1 MYIQKGTTVINIKVP
16 YVWQGAIVSIAGI
29 ILSVVWVI
37 ALGRQESQG
46 RIRMRIFDTHAHYD
60 DEAFDV
66 DRDELLNKLLSTDID
81 TIVNVGASIEGCRKT
96 LNLAKQYKNIY
107 AAIGVHPDD
116 YDKLNEDIISW
127 LKEEAL
133 SNPKVVAIGEIGL
146 DYYYDEPE
154 RAVQL
159 KWFERQLQMAV
170 EVNKPVIIHSR
181 EACADTINILKMEMR
196 TRQVE

>member
-1 MYIQKGTTVINIKVP
+1 
-16 YVWQGAIVSIAGI
+16 
-29 ILSVVWVI
+29 
-37 ALGRQESQG
+37 
-46 RIRMRIFDTHAHYD
+46 MRIFDTHAHYD

-133 SNPKVVAIGEIGL
+133 SNPKVVAIVRLDLIIIMMSQRGQYSLNGL
-146 DYYYDEPE
+146 KGSY
-154 RAVQL
+154 RWLL
-159 KWFERQLQMAV
+159 KLISQ
-170 EVNKPVIIHSR
+170 
-181 EACADTINILKMEMR
+181 
-196 TRQVE
+196 

>member
-1 MYIQKGTTVINIKVP
+1 
-16 YVWQGAIVSIAGI
+16 
-29 ILSVVWVI
+29 
-37 ALGRQESQG
+37 
-46 RIRMRIFDTHAHYD
+46 MRIFDTHAHYD

-133 SNPKVVAIGEIGL
+133 SNPKVVAIGLDLIIIMMSQRGQYSLNGL
-146 DYYYDEPE
+146 KGSY
-154 RAVQL
+154 RWLL
-159 KWFERQLQMAV
+159 KLISQ
-170 EVNKPVIIHSR
+170 
-181 EACADTINILKMEMR
+181 
-196 TRQVE
+196 

>member
-1 MYIQKGTTVINIKVP
+1 
-16 YVWQGAIVSIAGI
+16 
-29 ILSVVWVI
+29 
-37 ALGRQESQG
+37 
-46 RIRMRIFDTHAHYD
+46 MRIFDTHAHYD

-96 LNLAKQYKNIY
+96 LNLAKQYKNVY

-146 DYYYDEPE
+146 DY
-154 RAVQL
+154 
-159 KWFERQLQMAV
+159 
-170 EVNKPVIIHSR
+170 
-181 EACADTINILKMEMR
+181 
-196 TRQVE
+196 